1 MGKMKIKKGDTV
13 RVIAGTDK
21 GKEGK
26 VLVVDTKNSRVVVE
40 GINMATKHVKAN
52 GGQAQGGIIHKEAPI
67 HVSNVMYLHD
77 GVPTRLGVKREVEV
91 KNGKEKTV
99 AHRVAKKA
107 DGAVID

>member
-13 RVIAGTDK
+13 RVITGTDK

-26 VLVVDTKNSRVVVE
+26 VLVVDTKNSRVIVE
-40 GINMATKHVKAN
+40 GINIATKHVKAN
-52 GGQAQGGIIHKEAPI
+52 GGQNQGGIVHKEAPI

-77 GVPTRLGVKREVEV
+77 GVPTRIGVKREVEA